1 MRFIVKATLNRTK
14 LKEFTGALERGE
26 LDSSCVKGE
35 TYCLKEEPAAG
46 YNIWEAATRE
56 EFESKAH
63 GWRIYCDSFEVTEII
78 TPEEAMGLLLK

>member
-1 MRFIVKATLNRTK
+1 MRFIVKATLNRRK
-14 LKEFTGALERGE
+14 LEEFTTALAGGE
-26 LDSSCVKGE
+26 LDSSCIKGE

-63 GWRIYCDSFEVTEII
+63 SWRVYCDRFEVTEVI
-78 TPEEAMGLLLK
+78 TPDEAMGLLKN